1 MRRKKYNQGGFT
13 RGPSHKDGG
22 IPMIVKSTGQKVE
35 LEGGE
40 GIINKKSMS
49 DNKKYKV
56 EGTPRQI
63 ASAINEIDGNG
74 VRFDEGAT
82 LTTLEKGGNI
92 YDISISDKYSKSRNK
107 YEMFADKGPGR
118 EKVGEAKI
126 KQNYDYP
133 NMIEIENI
141 SIDEPYSHPTTY
153 THFTKAIINKSK
165 NNGAI
170 INIKCIND
178 ECYEELVSIGDVS
191 HNCENL
197 IIRK

>member
-1 MRRKKYNQGGFT
+1 MRRKKYNKGGFT
-13 RGPSHKDGG
+13 KGPSHKDGG
-22 IPMIVKSTGQKVE
+22 IKMVVKSTGQSVE

-40 GIINKKSMS
+40 GVINKKSMS
-49 DNKKYKV
+49 DNKTYKV

-74 VRFDEGAT
+74 VRFDEGAK

-92 YDISISDKYSKSRNK
+92 SEISVSDRYTNNRNK
-107 YEMFADKGPGR
+107 YEMFADNGTGIT
-118 EKVGEAKI
+118 KVGEAKI
-126 KQNYDYP
+126 RQNYDYP
-133 NMIEIENI
+133 NMIEIEKM
-141 SIDEPYSHPTTY
+141 SIEEPYSHPTTY
-153 THFTKAIINKSK
+153 THFTRAIIDKSK

-170 INIKCIND
+170 INIKCID
-178 ECYEELVSIGDVS
+178 GECYEELVKIGDVS